1 MKKVWKW
8 IIGIV
13 IGLVVL
19 AVLAGAGF
27 AFRMHNAV
35 GGLRGLRGWDDGV
48 GRGFGMMPF
57 GGMHRGGFG
66 MMSGG
71 PGMFFGGLL
80 QIGFLV
86 LLVLGIIWLVRKLQN
101 PAPVAAPIAPAAP
114 VVPVTPAAACG
125 KCGYPVQNEWKVCPN
140 CGKKL

>member
-19 AVLAGAGF
+19 AVLVSVGF
-27 AFRMHNAV
+27 AFRMHNSV
-35 GGLRGLRGWDDGV
+35 VGLRGMRGWDDGF

-57 GGMHRGGFG
+57 GRMHGGGFG
-66 MMSGG
+66 MMGG
-71 PGMFFGGLL
+71 LGMFFGGLL
-80 QIGFLV
+80 QLGFLV
-86 LLVLGIIWLVRKLQN
+86 LLVLGIIWLVRKLRQ
-101 PAPVAAPIAPAAP
+101 PAA
-114 VVPVTPAAACG
+114 VTTPVTPVVVASVAPESSCG
-125 KCGYPVQNEWKVCPN
+125 KCGYHIQAEWKVCPN

>member
-1 MKKVWKW
+1 MTKGWKW

-19 AVLAGAGF
+19 AVLVSAGF

-35 GGLRGLRGWDDGV
+35 GGLRGLRGWDDGLC
-48 GRGFGMMPF
+48 RGFGMMPF

-66 MMSGG
+66 MMGGG
-71 PGMFFGGLL
+71 PGLFFGGLL

-101 PAPVAAPIAPAAP
+101 PAPVAAPMAPAAP
-114 VVPVTPAAACG
+114 VTPPASCG

-140 CGKKL
+140 CGKKI

>member
-1 MKKVWKW
+1 MKKVSKW

-19 AVLAGAGF
+19 AVLVGVGF
-27 AFRMHNAV
+27 AFRMHSVV
-35 GGLRGLRGWDDGV
+35 GGLRGIRGWDDGF

-57 GGMHRGGFG
+57 GRMHGGFG
-66 MMSGG
+66 MMGG
-71 PGMFFGGLL
+71 GLGMLFGGLF

-86 LLVLGIIWLVRKLQN
+86 LLVLGIIWMVRKLRN
-101 PAPVAAPIAPAAP
+101 PAPVATPVVPAAPAFQAAPAAS
-114 VVPVTPAAACG
+114 CG

-140 CGKKL
+140 CGKKI